1 MPRLQGESVE
11 DHACL
16 AQLRLGVQRSEIN
29 IQLHDLL
36 VDPLYARFPAHHLD
50 VAATSD

>member
-1 MPRLQGESVE
+1 
-11 DHACL
+11 
-16 AQLRLGVQRSEIN
+16 VQRSEIN